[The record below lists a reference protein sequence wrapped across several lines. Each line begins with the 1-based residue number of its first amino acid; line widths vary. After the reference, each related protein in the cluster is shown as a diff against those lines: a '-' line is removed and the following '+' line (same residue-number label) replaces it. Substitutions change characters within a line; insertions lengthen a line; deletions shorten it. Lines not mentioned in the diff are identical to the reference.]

1 MADCV
6 TQADLVFEPIAKV
19 PERGTMT
26 YELLDALKRGE
37 RLTPL
42 TALERYRCF
51 SLSQR
56 MGELRR
62 SGWPIRSSM
71 VSVNSGKKVAQYWL
85 EELVAA

>member
-1 MADCV
+1 M
-6 TQADLVFEPIAKV
+6 TQTDLAFAPPVKV
-19 PERGTMT
+19 PSKGTMAWD
-26 YELLDALKRGE
+26 LLMALKNGE

-62 SGWPIRSSM
+62 SGWPIVSEM
-71 VSVNSGKKVAQYWL
+71 VSVHSGKRVACYRL
-85 EELVAA
+85 AA

>member
-1 MADCV
+1 MN
-6 TQADLVFEPIAKV
+6 QANMFSDPVRV
-19 PERGTMT
+19 PEKGTMT
-26 YELLDALKRGE
+26 WDLLMALKNGE

-62 SGWPIRSSM
+62 AGWPIVSRM
-71 VSVNSGKKVAQYWL
+71 VKLNSGKAVAEYRM
-85 EELVAA
+85 EEQVAA

>member
-1 MADCV
+1 M
-6 TQADLVFEPIAKV
+6 TDLAGCHV

-26 YELLDALKRGE
+26 YELLMALKNGE

-62 SGWPIRSSM
+62 SGWPIVSRM
-71 VSVNSGKKVAQYWL
+71 VKLNSGKAVAEYWM
-85 EELVAA
+85 EEAAAA

>member
-1 MADCV
+1 MNLAN
-6 TQADLVFEPIAKV
+6 DLPVKL
-19 PERGTMT
+19 PEKGTMT
-26 YELLDALKRGE
+26 WDLLMALQSGE

-62 SGWPIRSSM
+62 SGWPIVSRM
-71 VSVNSGKKVAQYWL
+71 VKLNSGKSVAEYRMQ
-85 EELVAA
+85 EVVAA